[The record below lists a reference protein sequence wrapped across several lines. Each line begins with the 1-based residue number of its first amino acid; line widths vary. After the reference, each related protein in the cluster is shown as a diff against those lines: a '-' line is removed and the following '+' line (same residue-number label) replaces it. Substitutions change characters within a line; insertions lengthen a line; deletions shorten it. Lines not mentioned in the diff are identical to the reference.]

1 MECVRPTGIINGH
14 SLVKNETVS
23 IHIAKAMPTIVYA
36 GVRYTQTRHAIQ
48 CKKCLETIES
58 KHRHD
63 FKYCSC
69 RTVGIDGGISAG
81 NRILGNLSDIEDRS
95 MYCAIVGNKKIW
107 LPQFAIEEN
116 FQTNKIF
123 LTVPN
128 YNAC

>member
-1 MECVRPTGIINGH
+1 
-14 SLVKNETVS
+14 
-23 IHIAKAMPTIVYA
+23 MPSIVYNSI
-36 GVRYTQTRHAIQ
+36 RYTQTRHAIQ

-69 RTVGIDGGISAG
+69 RAVGIEGGISAG

-95 MYCAIVGNKKIW
+95 MYRAIIGNKKIW
-107 LPQFAIEEN
+107 LPQFVIEGH

-123 LTVPN
+123 LTVLIQVT
-128 YNAC
+128 

>member
-1 MECVRPTGIINGH
+1 MA
-14 SLVKNETVS
+14 S
-23 IHIAKAMPTIVYA
+23 IVYA

-69 RTVGIDGGISAG
+69 RAVGIDGGISAG

-95 MYCAIVGNKKIW
+95 MYCAIVGKKKIW

-123 LTVPN
+123 LTVPI
-128 YNAC
+128 

>member
-1 MECVRPTGIINGH
+1 MDH
-14 SLVKNETVS
+14 AHYKWSLFSLKNETVS
-23 IHIAKAMPTIVYA
+23 INIAKAMPSIVY
-36 GVRYTQTRHAIQ
+36 GSVRYTQTRHAIQ

-69 RTVGIDGGISAG
+69 RAVGIDGGISAG

-107 LPQFAIEEN
+107 LPQFAIEEH

-128 YNAC
+128 